1 MNYKLVTNQ
10 VTLRGLRFHAYHG
23 VLEQEKVVGNDYE
36 VSVKMSY
43 DMRRAIA
50 TDNVADALNYAE
62 VYEVVKR
69 LMMQP
74 CQLIERVAWRIAVA
88 LLDEFPAARNA
99 EVTLVKRN
107 PPMGADCDGAEIKVK
122 VKRGKD

>member
-50 TDNVADALNYAE
+50 TDHVADALNYAE

-69 LMMQP
+69 VMAQP
-74 CQLIERVAWRIAVA
+74 CQLIERVAWRICVA
-88 LLDEFPAARNA
+88 LLNEFPAA

-107 PPMGADCDGAEIKVK
+107 PPMGADCDGAEVKVK

>member
-1 MNYKLVTNQ
+1 MNNKLVTNQ

-50 TDNVADALNYAE
+50 TDNVDDALNYAE

-69 LMMQP
+69 VMMQP
-74 CQLIERVAWRIAVA
+74 CQLIERVAWRICVA
-88 LLDEFPAARNA
+88 LLNEFPAARSA

-107 PPMGADCDGAEIKVK
+107 PPMGADCDGAEVKVK

>member
-50 TDNVADALNYAE
+50 TDHVADALNYAE

-69 LMMQP
+69 VMAQP
-74 CQLIERVAWRIAVA
+74 CQLIERVAWRICVA
-88 LLDEFPAARNA
+88 LLNEFPAARNA
-99 EVTLVKRN
+99 EVTLVKWN
-107 PPMGADCDGAEIKVK
+107 PPMGADCDGAEVKVK